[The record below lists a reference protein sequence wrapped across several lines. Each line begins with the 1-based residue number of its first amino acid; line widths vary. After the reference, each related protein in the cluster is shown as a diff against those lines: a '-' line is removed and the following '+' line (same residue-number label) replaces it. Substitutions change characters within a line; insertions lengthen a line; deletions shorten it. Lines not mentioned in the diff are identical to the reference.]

1 VARIVCFFDFVSPF
15 SYLQFAGY
23 PELFRRPG
31 MELRPVVFAG
41 LLNHWG
47 QKGPAEITE
56 KRKQTYRFVAWQ
68 ARKLGIAL
76 RFPPAHPFNPI
87 HVLRLAVALGATP
100 EVVGTI
106 YELIWKEGRSVADE
120 WTDLCA
126 RLKLSVSDAEALSV
140 APGIKEKLRRNGE
153 EAIAAGVFGVPT
165 VLVDGEKFWGF
176 DATPM
181 LLEYLADP
189 HLFNTAEMRR
199 IEALPIAAERRG
211 Q

>member
-1 VARIVCFFDFVSPF
+1 MKRIVCFFDFVSPF
-15 SYLQFAGY
+15 SYLQFAGH
-23 PELFRRPG
+23 PELFRRSDVG
-31 MELRPVVFAG
+31 LRPVVFAG

-47 QKGPAEITE
+47 QKGPAEIME

-106 YELIWKEGRSVADE
+106 YQFIWKEGRSVADE
-120 WTDLCA
+120 WTELCG
-126 RLKLSVSDAEALSV
+126 RLKVSDARALIEA
-140 APGIKEKLRRNGE
+140 PEIKQQLRKNGE

-165 VLVDGEKFWGF
+165 LLVDGEKFWGF
-176 DATPM
+176 DATAM
-181 LLEYLADP
+181 LLEYLANP
-189 HLFNTAEMRR
+189 QLFKTPEMRR

>member
-15 SYLQFAGY
+15 SYLQFAGHRQ
-23 PELFRRPG
+23 LFRRSDV
-31 MELRPVVFAG
+31 ELRPVVFAG

-87 HVLRLAVALGATP
+87 HVLRLAVALGATR

-106 YELIWKEGRSVADE
+106 YEFIWKEGRSVADD
-120 WTDLCA
+120 WTELCG
-126 RLKLSVSDAEALSV
+126 RLKVRDANALIGAADV
-140 APGIKEKLRRNGE
+140 KERLRKNGE

-165 VLVDGEKFWGF
+165 ILVDGEKFWGF
-176 DATPM
+176 DATGM

-189 HLFNTAEMRR
+189 QLFNTPEMRR
-199 IEALPIAAERRG
+199 IDALPIAAERRSR
-211 Q
+211 

>member
-1 VARIVCFFDFVSPF
+1 MARIVWYFDFVSPF

-47 QKGPAEITE
+47 QKGPAEISE

-87 HVLRLAVALGATP
+87 PVLRLAVALGATP

-106 YELIWKEGRSVADE
+106 YEFIWKEGRSVADE
-120 WTDLCA
+120 WTELCG
-126 RLKLSVSDAEALSV
+126 RLNVSDDYALIG
-140 APGIKEKLRRNGE
+140 APEIKERLRNNGE

-165 VLVDGEKFWGF
+165 ALVDGEKFWGF
-176 DATPM
+176 DATAM

-189 HLFNTAEMRR
+189 HMFDKAEMRR
-199 IEALPIAAERRG
+199 IDALPISAERRSR
-211 Q
+211 

>member
-1 VARIVCFFDFVSPF
+1 VARLVWYFDFVSPF
-15 SYLQFAGY
+15 SYLQYAGY
-23 PELFRRPG
+23 PELFRRPDT
-31 MELRPVVFAG
+31 ELRPVLFAG

-106 YELIWKEGRSVADE
+106 YGFVWTEGRSVADE
-120 WTDLCA
+120 WADLCA
-126 RLKLSVSDAEALSV
+126 RLKLSVSDAEARSG
-140 APGIKEKLRRNGE
+140 APEIKEQLRKNGE

-165 VLVDGEKFWGF
+165 VLVDGENFWGF
-176 DATPM
+176 DATAM
-181 LLEYLADP
+181 LLEYLANP
-189 HLFNTAEMRR
+189 QLFNTPEMRR
-199 IEALPIAAERRG
+199 IDALPIAAERRSR
-211 Q
+211 

>member
-1 VARIVCFFDFVSPF
+1 MTRLVWYFDFISPF
-15 SYLQFAGY
+15 SYLQYAGY
-23 PELFRRPG
+23 PELFRRPDI
-31 MELRPVVFAG
+31 ELRPVLFAG
-41 LLNHWG
+41 LLDHWG

-56 KRKQTYRFVAWQ
+56 KRRQTYRFVAWQ

-87 HVLRLAVALGATP
+87 HVLRLAVALGATR

-106 YELIWKEGRSVADE
+106 YDFIWKEGRSVADE
-120 WTDLCA
+120 WAELCA
-126 RLKLSVSDAEALSV
+126 RLRVSDATALIG
-140 APGIKEKLRRNGE
+140 APDVKEQLRKNGE

-176 DATPM
+176 DATGM
-181 LLEYLADP
+181 LFDYLADP
-189 HLFNTAEMRR
+189 QLFNSPEMRR
-199 IEALPIAAERRG
+199 IDALPIAAERRR

>member
-1 VARIVCFFDFVSPF
+1 MARIVCFFDFVSPF

-23 PELFRRPG
+23 PELFRRPC

-100 EVVGTI
+100 EVVATI
-106 YELIWKEGRSVADE
+106 YEFIWKEGRSVADE
-120 WTDLCA
+120 WAELCG
-126 RLKLSVSDAEALSV
+126 RLKASDANALIG
-140 APGIKEKLRRNGE
+140 APEIKQQLKKNSE

-176 DATPM
+176 DATAM
-181 LLEYLADP
+181 LLEYLANP
-189 HLFNTAEMRR
+189 LLFKTPEMRR
-199 IEALPIAAERRG
+199 IEGLPIAAERRG